1 MVLLSEKTLWPHGVR
16 ISTICSYQVIS
27 LTFVMK
33 QGIILASISKPVKVD
48 MPCRLLEKYATT

>member
-1 MVLLSEKTLWPHGVR
+1 MLLSEKTLWPHGVH
-16 ISTICSYQVIS
+16 ISAICFYQVIS

-33 QGIILASISKPVKVD
+33 QGIIFASISKAVKVD